1 MFLDPA
7 SFSSRISGLT
17 LRSYQIP
24 VARAIVD
31 SVVNARGLSFV
42 VIFPRQSGKN
52 ELQAQ
57 LETYLLARLAGFPAE
72 LVKVSPTWKPQSINA
87 MRRLQRVLNAN
98 QLTRGRWA
106 REHGYIYR
114 LGQAR
119 LFFLSGQPGAN
130 IVGATAN
137 LLLEVDEAQ
146 DILIERYDKDIAP
159 MAASANATRV
169 FWGTAWTPDT
179 LLGRERRLAVA
190 AELQDGIQR
199 VFILTA
205 DDVAREVPAYGRF
218 VAEQIARFGRHHP
231 LIRTQFFSEELIDTA
246 GMFPPA
252 RRALMQGSHLPQ
264 SSHLPDHLYAF
275 LLDVGGETFSPTS
288 LSSNLPTT
296 SPTPLPTP
304 PLPCRGGAGGEV
316 SPDAPHD
323 LTALTIVDIVPA
335 PAAAPS
341 NASPLPLYR
350 VVARFGWQGASHA
363 DLYPVLRQLRDQWH
377 ARYFVIDATGLG
389 AGLASFLSKIWSSS
403 ECLVI
408 PFTFTARSKSDLGWS
423 FLSLVETNRFQDHT
437 PTTSDEAYQTFW
449 RQLPAV
455 THILRPDQTLSWG
468 IPSGFLDPLTRVPL
482 HDDWVISASLCSLLD
497 KHISL
502 SQGISIIIPP
512 LDPLANLGW

>member
-1 MFLDPA
+1 MSD
-7 SFSSRISGLT
+7 SRRPGGQPGNTNALKHGF
-17 LRSYQIP
+17 Y
-24 VARAIVD
+24 ARKFKP
-31 SVVNARGLSFV
+31 N
-42 VIFPRQSGKN
+42 
-52 ELQAQ
+52 Q
-57 LETYLLARLAGFPAE
+57 LEDYDRARSLTGLDEEIALLRLVILNLAQSCLPVPGSPPDLAACTALEASIARLAHLLKDQRLLSTGIADPAD
-72 LVKVSPTWKPQSINA
+72 LIA
-87 MRRLQRVLNAN
+87 VL
-98 QLTRGRWA
+98 
-106 REHGYIYR
+106 
-114 LGQAR
+114 
-119 LFFLSGQPGAN
+119 F
-130 IVGATAN
+130 
-137 LLLEVDEAQ
+137 
-146 DILIERYDKDIAP
+146 
-159 MAASANATRV
+159 ASAN
-169 FWGTAWTPDT
+169 
-179 LLGRERRLAVA
+179 
-190 AELQDGIQR
+190 
-199 VFILTA
+199 
-205 DDVAREVPAYGRF
+205 AREVPAYGRF

-264 SSHLPDHLYAF
+264 SSPLPDHLYAF

-296 SPTPLPTP
+296 TPSAPFPPSPLGRVVPNS
-304 PLPCRGGAGGEV
+304 GAGGEG
-316 SPDAPHD
+316 PDAPHD

-363 DLYPVLRQLRDQWH
+363 DLYPILRQLRDQWH

-468 IPSGFLDPLTRVPL
+468 IPAGFLDPLTRDPL